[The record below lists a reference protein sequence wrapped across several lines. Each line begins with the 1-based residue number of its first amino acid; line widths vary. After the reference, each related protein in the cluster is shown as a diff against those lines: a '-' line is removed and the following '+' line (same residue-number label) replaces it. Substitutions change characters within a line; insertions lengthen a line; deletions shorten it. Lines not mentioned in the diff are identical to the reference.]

1 MSNANK
7 VITKQKSNVLGRKR
21 VSDVITRT
29 DVEQW
34 KQGDIITIS
43 AGCGVGKSYFVKEI
57 LYKYAKEHNY
67 KIIMFI
73 HRKNCVDAFNFELK
87 GDKKDDIITV
97 TSYQKLENDK
107 LNDRFEDLN
116 NYHFIVCDEFHYFID
131 DAGFAKCTDIS
142 FDYIMNNTPD
152 SIKICMSATGDN
164 IEEYLKLMCDKPT
177 IKYTVPYNYDYIDDI
192 LFYTK
197 NSTLDDMVDLII
209 KQNQKAI
216 VFIQSA
222 KRAYSLH
229 KKYKKNSIFVCA
241 TGNRRYSKYVDE
253 QKKNDMLANERFE
266 ENILFTT
273 SCFDAGI
280 NIVDKSVRYV
290 IVDIKDVA
298 SFIQCVGRRRVDYN
312 DPDDKFVL
320 IIKNIS
326 NRQLEHSITKTQKA
340 IEKAEYAKE
349 HTTEEY
355 ISKYFRESDNIVY
368 FDTCNGV
375 CKACVNELML
385 YKNKQNLKLYE
396 AILEKGKLGYRMH
409 MEEIFDLTP
418 QFNKYGERKYKYI
431 YDTAETIFEN
441 KSLITY
447 LNDNVGEYMPTVESR
462 KELIQKINLRSDGS
476 KLIKTRETLNSYL
489 ANDLKSDFVIRKIS
503 KKINGK
509 MYRSVWVID
518 KI

>member
-1 MSNANK
+1 M
-7 VITKQKSNVLGRKR
+7 ITKQKSNVLGRKR

-29 DVEQW
+29 EIEQW

-73 HRKNCVDAFNFELK
+73 HRKNCVDAFELELQR
-87 GDKKDDIITV
+87 DMKDNIITV

-116 NYHFIVCDEFHYFID
+116 NYRFIVCDEFHYFIE
-131 DAGFAKCTDIS
+131 DATFAKCTDIS

-177 IKYTVPYNYDYIDDI
+177 IKYTVPHTYDYIDDI

-222 KRAYSLH
+222 ERAYDLH

-241 TGNRRYSKYVDE
+241 TGNRRCSKYVDKN
-253 QKKNDMLANERFE
+253 KKNDMLANERFE

-290 IVDIKDVA
+290 IVDIRDIA

-312 DPDDKFVL
+312 DPDDKFTL

-326 NRQLEHSITKTQKA
+326 KGEIEYSITETQKA

-396 AILEKGKLGYRMH
+396 SILEKGKLGYRMH
-409 MEEIFDLTP
+409 MEEIFDLHP
-418 QFNKYGERKYKYI
+418 QYNEYGVRKYKYI
-431 YDTAETIFEN
+431 DNTLEKFFH
-441 KSLITY
+441 KQSLTPY
-447 LNDNVGEYMPTVESR
+447 LNDNFGKYMPTVESR
-462 KELIQKINLRSDGS
+462 KELIQKINLRSNGS

-489 ANDLKSDFVIRKIS
+489 ANDLKSDFIIRKIS
-503 KKINGK
+503 KTIDGKI
-509 MYRSVWVID
+509 YRSVWVID
-518 KI
+518 RI